1 MVKQLAGKKQL
12 NTATEEDL
20 AMAMHTIK
28 ARIVVGLMNR
38 MEESVA
44 RFNVV
49 MGVDFS
55 GVKEKSCW
63 DKYFGHGI
71 RKSNSNSHPKIG
83 QEHPAFRLLAERNDL
98 DIRLYLYAVELFE
111 EQKTLISRWQR
122 DDIG

>member
-28 ARIVVGLMNR
+28 ARFVVGLMNH

-44 RFNVV
+44 RFNLV
-49 MGVDFS
+49 MGVDFN

-63 DKYFGHGI
+63 DKYFG
-71 RKSNSNSHPKIG
+71 RECP
-83 QEHPAFRLLAERNDL
+83 RLCLSCAGYPSSTD
-98 DIRLYLYAVELFE
+98 
-111 EQKTLISRWQR
+111 
-122 DDIG
+122 